1 MSVRFAPARTA
12 ARSPIA
18 KILTRGE
25 IGPVAN
31 DHDGPEGTGLMS
43 DTTKAALR
51 HFAEHGLRAVPVA
64 LHNALIAATASH
76 DDDYR
81 YWVGICRELDANAA
95 TRFEAGRRASDSY
108 LIG

>member
-1 MSVRFAPARTA
+1 MSVRFAAARRA

-18 KILTRGE
+18 KILSRAE

-31 DHDGPEGTGLMS
+31 DHDRSEGTGIMS
-43 DTTKAALR
+43 ENTESALR

-64 LHNALIAATASH
+64 LDNATLAATASH
-76 DDDYR
+76 EEDYR
-81 YWVGICRELDANAA
+81 YWLGICRELDAGAA
-95 TRFEAGRRASDSY
+95 ARFEAARRPAEDR